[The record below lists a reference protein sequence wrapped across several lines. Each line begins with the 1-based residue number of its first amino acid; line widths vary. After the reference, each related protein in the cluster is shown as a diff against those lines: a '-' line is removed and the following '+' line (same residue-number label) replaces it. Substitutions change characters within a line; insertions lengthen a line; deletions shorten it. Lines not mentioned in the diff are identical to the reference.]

1 MSGKRKRK
9 STVVLPQ
16 RTRLESE
23 VSHLIKEGRLAEAYL
38 AVCTGAEATE
48 EEKQILKDSV
58 ENACKRTSTS
68 ERIQRLYSK

>member
-1 MSGKRKRK
+1 MTRSERRK
-9 STVVLPQ
+9 STVVLLKRPEQ
-16 RTRLESE
+16 NSE
-23 VSHLIKEGRLAEAYL
+23 VSQLIKEGRLAEAYL

-68 ERIQRLYSK
+68 ERIQRLYND